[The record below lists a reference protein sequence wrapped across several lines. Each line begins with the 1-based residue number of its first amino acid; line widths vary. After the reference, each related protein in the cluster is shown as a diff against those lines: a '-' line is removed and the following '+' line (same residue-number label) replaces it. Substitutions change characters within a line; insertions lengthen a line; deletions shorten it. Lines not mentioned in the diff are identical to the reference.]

1 MVFSL
6 RTVAAAAA
14 LTLAASSASAVL
26 VGSIEHQY
34 GSASGRQLSSVMGIY
49 HPGGN
54 CDTVNATSIT
64 VKATSASSCNRFAG
78 AFDFSGLA
86 YDSIDHFELTLD
98 FTGAKNQSAW
108 FGAIQENWNILGGY
122 NYVVGGNSFGSL
134 NNNGTMTFT
143 FNNSKALFSNIVAA
157 ENFMLTFSSNNSAFN
172 FNLSSARLDVYG
184 TPAPQQD
191 VPEPA
196 SLALAGLSL
205 LALGAARRRRPR

>member
-6 RTVAAAAA
+6 RTAAAAAA

-54 CDTVNATSIT
+54 CDTANATSIT
-64 VKATSASSCNRFAG
+64 VKATNAKTCNRFAD
-78 AFDFSGLA
+78 AFDFSSLA
-86 YDSIDHFELTLD
+86 YDSIDYFVMTVSV
-98 FTGAKNQSAW
+98 TGAKDQLAGFES
-108 FGAIQENWNILGGY
+108 WNLLGGY
-122 NYVVGGNSFGSL
+122 NYAVGGNSFGTMGT
-134 NNNGTMTFT
+134 NNGTLSFT
-143 FNNSKALFSNIVAA
+143 FQNTKTLFNNIVSGEA
-157 ENFMLTFSSNNSAFN
+157 FYLTFSTSGGQAMN
-172 FNLSSARLDVYG
+172 FNLSSAKLEVYG

-205 LALGAARRRRPR
+205 LALGAARRRRQR